1 MVYIVFNKLI
11 KQTEGNEM
19 ANNKIT
25 FCDQECEVLERYEVS
40 EEYAKEYNLCY
51 RNRIKFVT
59 PDGFVH
65 DCADTF

>member
-1 MVYIVFNKLI
+1 
-11 KQTEGNEM
+11 M
-19 ANNKIT
+19 AKETIL
-25 FCDQECEVLERYEVS
+25 FCDKECEVIERYEVS
-40 EEYAKEYNLCY
+40 EEYAKENHLCY